1 MAIPRTASTVFCT
14 ALLGLAVHGCAPSG
28 PSAHGPAAR
37 DTVLAV
43 NGTELFVHTEGSG
56 EPVMVIH
63 GGPVLDHG
71 YLVAPLRPLT
81 DAFRLV
87 YHDQRLSGRSAGT
100 VDSASVRL
108 DTLVADIE
116 AIRTALGL
124 GRVHL
129 LGHSWGGLLAM
140 RYATLHPETLRSLVL
155 VSPMPPS
162 AALWQEEQR
171 VQAEAMTPG
180 DTAGMGALRSSD
192 AMAAGD
198 PTSVEQLLR
207 LSFRGSFHDPSLADS
222 LDFYIADDYSA
233 RSRQFGYMFPDL
245 MGYDLTADLEDLA
258 VPTLLIYGEEEPG
271 ARIGRDAIVAAMLHT
286 TAVDIGEAGHF
297 SFMER
302 PTEFLRIVRAFL
314 VGVEAGPGGGLGS
327 GVAP

>member
-1 MAIPRTASTVFCT
+1 MPNPYRSSTVLLMAFLATT
-14 ALLGLAVHGCAPSG
+14 AAGCG
-28 PSAHGPAAR
+28 PSPGNSDGMPR

-43 NGTELFVHTEGSG
+43 NGTELFVHIEGTG
-56 EPVMVIH
+56 EAVMVVH

-71 YLVAPLRPLT
+71 YLVEPLRPL
-81 DAFRLV
+81 AGEYELV

-108 DTLVADIE
+108 DTMVADIE
-116 AIRTALGL
+116 AIRAKLGL
-124 GRVHL
+124 GRIHL

-140 RYATLHPETLRSLVL
+140 RYAVLHPEQLRSLIL

-162 AALWQEEQR
+162 SALWQEEQR
-171 VQAEAMTPG
+171 AQAAAMAPE

-198 PTSVEQLLR
+198 PAAIEELLR
-207 LSFRGSFHDPSLADS
+207 MSFRGSFHDPSLADS
-222 LDFYIADDYSA
+222 LDFYIADDYGE

-245 MGYDLTADLEDLA
+245 MAYDLTDDLA
-258 VPTLLIYGEEEPG
+258 GVDVPTLLIYGEEEPG
-271 ARIGRDAIVAAMLHT
+271 ARIGRDAIVAAMPHT
-286 TAVDIGEAGHF
+286 TAVDIGETGHF

-302 PTEFLRIVRAFL
+302 PTEFMRVVRAFL
-314 VGVEAGPGGGLGS
+314 EGVDAEDGS
-327 GVAP
+327 